1 MRSVKRYTKAKCKRG
16 LGELMNQPPPANPSP
31 GDPPSDMDRLRAA
44 IAELEAE
51 RQLMRQSLEYHERDR
66 QLLAFEIHDGIIQD
80 MTAAL
85 MFLEAAGGKAKFA
98 DDDARGHFE
107 RGVRLLRDSVDEAR
121 RLIQGLIPIVL
132 DERGLVATLQGL
144 AHKLRVDHAMEIDY
158 ATDVNQLD
166 LAPAIEMILVRIV
179 QEALNNVW
187 KHSKTL
193 KAEVRLR
200 QEKDV
205 LELSVRD
212 WGAGFEPALVSKSRY
227 GLTGIRERAR
237 LIGGEATIT
246 SQPGRGTQVLVRLNI
261 TDKLHPPS
269 GDDSAE
275 RTASGQ

>member
-1 MRSVKRYTKAKCKRG
+1 MDP
-16 LGELMNQPPPANPSP
+16 PPPANPS
-31 GDPPSDMDRLRAA
+31 SDIDRLRVAV
-44 IAELEAE
+44 AELEAE
-51 RQLMRQSLEYHERDR
+51 RQMMRQSLEYHERDR
-66 QLLAFEIHDGIIQD
+66 QLLAFEIHDGIIQS

-85 MFLEAAGGKAKFA
+85 MFLESAAAKATFA
-98 DDDARGHFE
+98 ECDAQGHFE

-132 DERGLVATLQGL
+132 DERGLVATLEGL
-144 AHKLRVDHAMEIDY
+144 THKLRVDHALEIDY
-158 ATDVNQLD
+158 AADVTQLD

-200 QEKDV
+200 QQNDL

-212 WGAGFEPALVSKSRY
+212 WGIGFDPAVVPKTRY

-237 LIGGEATIT
+237 LLGGEAVIT
-246 SQPGRGTQVLVRLNI
+246 SQPGQGTQVLVRLKM
-261 TDKLHPPS
+261 TDKLHPPI
-269 GDDSAE
+269 
-275 RTASGQ
+275 